1 MIDRN
6 PVYDSFVTGSVD
18 CAATAIWGF
27 PPADTFGTVICTE
40 KEPVAL
46 VLVVARTSL
55 TFAAVK
61 IPTCTVSTP
70 VGFAGLPC
78 AEQPEK
84 F

>member
-1 MIDRN
+1 LIDRN

-46 VLVVARTSL
+46 VL
-55 TFAAVK
+55 
-61 IPTCTVSTP
+61 
-70 VGFAGLPC
+70 GL
-78 AEQPEK
+78 A
-84 F
+84 